1 MHIYRFVSA
10 HTVEEAL
17 LRKANQK
24 RTLDNIVIQ
33 KGEFDWRSLFSTEG
47 EKELTRAL
55 GEVEDEADAAAAAAA
70 TREEVDLIGEDERDF
85 GAEGGVDKSEAKH
98 VAFEDTPADDEVAV
112 EEDPETQVVEEQ
124 DAGDE
129 DEEGGTTVDYM
140 LNFVRSDMEHF
151 ADWRL

>member
-1 MHIYRFVSA
+1 M

-85 GAEGGVDKSEAKH
+85 GAEGGVDKEVKH
-98 VAFEDTPADDEVAV
+98 VAFEDTPASDELAV
-112 EEDPETQVVEEQ
+112 DRHPGVSLVEEQ
-124 DAGDE
+124 ETGED
-129 DEEGGTTVDYM
+129 DEEGGTIVDYM
-140 LNFVRSDMEHF
+140 LDFVRSDMEHF

>member
-1 MHIYRFVSA
+1 MST

-70 TREEVDLIGEDERDF
+70 AREEVDLIGEDERDF
-85 GAEGGVDKSEAKH
+85 GAEGGADKETKH
-98 VAFEDTPADDEVAV
+98 VAFKDTPAGDDIAV
-112 EEDPETQVVEEQ
+112 EEDGGVRVVEEQ
-124 DAGDE
+124 EAGED